1 MKHFFLII
9 LIIIGFTLRIFAQHS
24 SPDTIQANILPISEK
39 IHFDGKLDETVWQ
52 KANYI
57 SNFTQRELNFGESV
71 SEKTKVALIYNENA
85 MFFGIWCYQK
95 PKSITAK
102 NMGVDFD
109 VRSDDNFQI
118 VISPFNDNRGG
129 YFFAINPNG
138 ARSDILIAGNEEGNE
153 DWNGVW
159 DAKTSVTSEGWFAE
173 IMIPFSTLQFK
184 NDNNFNWAIN
194 FERDIVSK
202 NEQALWQGWTRDNS
216 IFAVVN
222 AGTIK
227 GLKDITY
234 AKKFEFKPFTLAGIQ
249 YNRDDENNYPL
260 KLGADLNV
268 NITPS
273 LKLNLT
279 SYTDFAQVESD
290 RIPVNLSRFSV
301 YYPEKRAY
309 FLEGYDKFR
318 FYLGDRNTAFYTRT
332 LGTENGQTVPIIG
345 AVRLFGKIG
354 KHNIGLLNLEE
365 GKVDNISVTNNTVLR
380 YKYDIG
386 EQSYIGGML
395 TNKINNT
402 ISNQVFGI
410 DASYQTSHFLKDKN
424 LIVTAN
430 IASSGEDF
438 QLSDNALTYR
448 IFADYPNDLIDNYM
462 SIATMQEGFNPE
474 LGYMRRTNYRSYSWY
489 FRLTPRIFTKY
500 GIKKMIFKPWGTTV
514 YQTLNT
520 GELESLWNE
529 TRPLGAVFKSGEQF
543 EINFKQL
550 FDRLDEGFNLTDSIT
565 IPEGRYWMFR
575 DELQF
580 ETNQARRVWIALFY
594 NWGGFYTGKIKTFE
608 GEAGF
613 NISKHFNI
621 NASYTYNKVT
631 LPEGDVSTHEVASY
645 INYAFNTRLNISF
658 FGQWN
663 SLENVMLYNFRL
675 HWIPK
680 IGSDIYL
687 VFNTNYDEPIKQ
699 VEILKPESS
708 AGIVKLVWRFTF

>member
-1 MKHFFLII
+1 MKKLLFTI
-9 LIIIGFTLRIFAQHS
+9 LLFTGIVINTFAQHS
-24 SPDTIQANILPISEK
+24 NPDTVRVTYTNQK
-39 IHFDGKLDETVWQ
+39 IIFDGIPNEAVWQ
-52 KANYI
+52 TAQHI
-57 SNFTQRELNFGESV
+57 SNFTQRELNFGQPA
-71 SEKTKVALIYNENA
+71 SEKTKVAVLYDKNNLY
-85 MFFGIWCYQK
+85 FGIWCYQN
-95 PKSITAK
+95 PKSIVAK

-109 VRSDDNFQI
+109 VESDDNFQI

-138 ARSDILIAGNEEGNE
+138 ARSDILIAGNEEGNK

-173 IMIPFSTLQFK
+173 IIIPFSTLQFK
-184 NDNNFNWAIN
+184 NDNNYDWAIN

-222 AGTIK
+222 AGTIR
-227 GLKDITY
+227 GLKNITY
-234 AKKFEFKPFTLAGIQ
+234 AQKFELKPFTLAGIQ
-249 YNRDDENNYPL
+249 YNRDDKNNYPI
-260 KLGADLNV
+260 KFGGDLNV

-279 SYTDFAQVESD
+279 SFTDFAQVESD

-309 FLEGYDKFR
+309 FLEGYDKFG
-318 FYLGDRNTAFYTRT
+318 FYLGDRNMIFYTRT
-332 LGTENGQTVPIIG
+332 LGTENEQTVPIIG
-345 AVRLFGKIG
+345 GIRLFGKIG

-365 GKVDNISVTNNTVLR
+365 GKIDSISATNNTVLR

-386 EQSYIGGML
+386 EQSYIGGIF

-402 ISNQVFGI
+402 VSNQVLGL
-410 DASYQTSHFLKDKN
+410 DASYQNSHFLKNKN
-424 LIVTAN
+424 LTLSAN
-430 IASSGEDF
+430 IALSGKNF
-438 QLSDNALTYR
+438 SFSDSAMTYR
-448 IFADYPNDLIDNYM
+448 LFADYPNDLIDNYM
-462 SIATMQEGFNPE
+462 SIASMQKDFNPE
-474 LGYMRRTNYRSYSWY
+474 LGYLRRSNYRSYSWY
-489 FRLTPRIFTKY
+489 FRITPRFFTKY
-500 GIKKMIFKPWGTTV
+500 GIKKMIFKPWGFTV
-514 YQTLNT
+514 YQTLSS
-520 GELESLWNE
+520 GKLESFSNE
-529 TRPLGAVFKSGEQF
+529 TRPLGAVFKSGERF
-543 EINFKQL
+543 EVNFQQS
-550 FDRLDEGFNLTDSIT
+550 FDRLDEGFELTDSIT
-565 IPEGRYWMFR
+565 IPVGSYWMFR
-575 DELQF
+575 KELQF
-580 ETNQARRVWIALFY
+580 ETNRARRLWISLFY
-594 NWGGFYTGKIKTFE
+594 NWGNFYTGNINTFE
-608 GEAGF
+608 GEVGF

-621 NASYTYNKVT
+621 NTNYTFNKVH
-631 LPEGDVSTHEVASY
+631 LPQGDVSTHEVASY

-699 VEILKPESS
+699 IEILKPETS
-708 AGIVKLVWRFTF
+708 AGILKLVWRFTF